1 MPSGGIEEMTASQAK
16 RNPIVWACIALRLMV
31 FSEVRFTFQGWQ
43 AGRPGKL
50 FGTQD
55 LTLLETPWPMA
66 TTGDLLSRMEV
77 DASLYGN
84 SYWVKSPGGQQLI
97 RLKPT
102 SVSIATV
109 DAEDVETGLGY
120 GKLLVGYIVKNLK
133 GQVTSTFLPEEV
145 CHYRPIPDPDFE
157 FRGISWMNSLLPDII
172 ADLDMSDFKHSFL
185 KNAATPSLVVQF
197 QQGVSQE
204 AFDKFKDKLES
215 AHTGPQSGFKTL
227 YLGAG
232 ADVKVV
238 GSNFQQLNINAVQGA
253 GELRIASAA
262 GVPPTLLSLSEGMQG
277 SALNAG
283 NYASTRRRFSDATMR
298 PLWRTAAGAL
308 STLVAVP
315 AGSRLWYDGRDVP
328 FLQEDE
334 TEAATIKSEDA
345 KTILTYIQAGFEPD
359 TVIQAVL
366 TGDFTLLK
374 HTGLVSVQLQKPG
387 PTLPPGGEA
396 QPDPR
401 LPADDD
407 LETPDADVP
416 APTIKNPSSS
426 PAGA

>member
-396 QPDPR
+396 QPDPI
-401 LPADDD
+401 LPDDDD

-416 APTIKNPSSS
+416 APTIKNPAPS